1 MYPVLAKL
9 AEPFVTRYL
18 RIIPNDKDSK
28 FKVMR
33 AEIYGCFAEELPPYN
48 GTLTLTYLRERG
60 REGGLGRGEMKKSK
74 RGERKV
80 QISRAQPANFKTL
93 LSSAVDL

>member
-1 MYPVLAKL
+1 M
-9 AEPFVTRYL
+9 TRYL

-48 GTLTLTYLRERG
+48 GTLALTCLTERE
-60 REGGLGRGEMKKSK
+60 REGGG
-74 RGERKV
+74 GERERKE
-80 QISRAQPANFKTL
+80 K
-93 LSSAVDL
+93 

>member
-18 RIIPNDKDSK
+18 RIIPNDKDSS

-48 GTLTLTYLRERG
+48 GTLTLTYLRER
-60 REGGLGRGEMKKSK
+60 K
-74 RGERKV
+74 RGRSGEGRDEKIKEREV
-80 QISRAQPANFKTL
+80 QISWAQTANFNTL

>member
-1 MYPVLAKL
+1 MS
-9 AEPFVTRYL
+9 RYL
-18 RIIPNDKDSK
+18 RIIPNDKDSN

-60 REGGLGRGEMKKSK
+60 RGRGETKKSK
-74 RGERKV
+74 RGEKSKNQQGV
-80 QISRAQPANFKTL
+80 DFELKYI

>member
-18 RIIPNDKDSK
+18 RIIPNDKDSS

-48 GTLTLTYLRERG
+48 GTLTLTYMRERE
-60 REGGLGRGEMKKSK
+60 REGGLGGGGGGR
-74 RGERKV
+74 
-80 QISRAQPANFKTL
+80 
-93 LSSAVDL
+93 

>member
-48 GTLTLTYLRERG
+48 GTLTLTYLREREKERGAGEG
-60 REGGLGRGEMKKSK
+60 REKKIKERGKKSTNQQ
-74 RGERKV
+74 GASCE
-80 QISRAQPANFKTL
+80 L
-93 LSSAVDL
+93 